1 MADHELHDAN
11 NMQEAD
17 FRTGFI
23 SIVGRPNVGKSTLTN
38 RIVGSKISI
47 TSRKAQTTRHRI
59 HGIHTT
65 KDAQFILVDT
75 PGFQTRFSNAL
86 NRSMNKTVTEAVH
99 NTDAI
104 LFVIE
109 GTHFDQ
115 RDQQVLEL
123 LPDSV
128 PVILIINKLDT
139 IKDKN
144 SLLPFLNDMR
154 QRHAFAAMIPLSAR
168 NDEHIPALLQEI
180 RPFLPQQAPLFDSDD
195 ITDRNERFLAEEMVR
210 EKVFRLSGDEIPY
223 STSVVIEKFEQEGN
237 LRRIFAAILV
247 ERDSHKAILIGQQG
261 SKLKEIGTAARLDME
276 KLFGGKVYLELW
288 VKVKSGWADNE
299 RSLRQLGYE

>member
-1 MADHELHDAN
+1 MADHDTPPTPET
-11 NMQEAD
+11 D

-23 SIVGRPNVGKSTLTN
+23 GIVGRPNVGKSTLTN
-38 RIVGSKISI
+38 RIVGSKVSI

-65 KDAQFILVDT
+65 DDTQFILVDT

-86 NRSMNKTVTEAVH
+86 NRNMNKAV
-99 NTDAI
+99 TDAMHSTDVI

-115 RDQQVLEL
+115 RDQQVLDL
-123 LPDSV
+123 LPAEI
-128 PVILIINKLDT
+128 PVVLIINKLDT

-154 QRHAFAAMIPLSAR
+154 QRYAFAAMIPLSAR
-168 NDEHIPALLQEI
+168 QDDHIPALLTEI

-195 ITDRNERFLAEEMVR
+195 ITDRNERFLAAEMVR

-223 STSVVIEKFEQEGN
+223 STSVIIEKFEQEGE

-247 ERDSHKAILIGQQG
+247 DRDSHKAILIGHQG

-276 KLFGGKVYLELW
+276 QLFGGKIYLELW

-299 RSLRQLGYE
+299 KSLRQLGYE

>member
-1 MADHELHDAN
+1 MADHDLHDAN
-11 NMQEAD
+11 SAQEAD

-23 SIVGRPNVGKSTLTN
+23 GIVGRPNVGKSTLTN

-99 NTDAI
+99 STDAI

-195 ITDRNERFLAEEMVR
+195 ITDRNERFLAAEMVR

-247 ERDSHKAILIGQQG
+247 GRDSHKAILIGQQG
-261 SKLKEIGTAARLDME
+261 GKLKEIGTAARLDME

>member
-1 MADHELHDAN
+1 MADHDLHDAN
-11 NMQEAD
+11 SEQEAD

-23 SIVGRPNVGKSTLTN
+23 GIVGRPNVGKSTLTN

-99 NTDAI
+99 STDAI

-195 ITDRNERFLAEEMVR
+195 ITDRNERFLAAEMVR

-223 STSVVIEKFEQEGN
+223 NTSVVIEKFEQEGN

-247 ERDSHKAILIGQQG
+247 GRDSHKAILIGQQG